1 MSEAGD
7 TVHGGRLLDAAETWQ
22 IPRADWLDVSTGIAP
37 WSWPVG
43 DVPGEVW
50 ARLPEADDGL
60 IPAAAAYYGVS
71 PERLVAVPGSQFAIQ
86 TLPALRRP
94 GRVGVPSVGYREHAR
109 AWARAGHQLV
119 YYDTPAA
126 LVDQVAQLDH
136 AVVLAPNNPL
146 GDMPDTDQLR
156 ALAATLGPGR
166 LIVDAAFMDC
176 VDAPPAL
183 PASAIVLRSVGK
195 FFGLAGIRLG
205 FVCGPPDALAP
216 LDEAVQPWG
225 VAHPARWI
233 GRRALA
239 DTAWQIDQRARIHD
253 GQAWLRDVLAAAQGA
268 RIVSGGLFVT
278 ALFQNETP
286 APRWHAALAR
296 QGILTR
302 LGDDNRWLRVGLAP
316 HAARARLRA
325 GLQRAG
331 VYPQGR

>member
-7 TVHGGRLLDAAETWQ
+7 TVHGGRLRVAADTWQ
-22 IPRADWLDVSTGIAP
+22 IPLADWLDVSTGIAP

-43 DVPGEVW
+43 QVPGEVW
-50 ARLPEADDGL
+50 ARLPETDDGL
-60 IPAAAAYYGVS
+60 MPAAAAYYGVS
-71 PERLVAVPGSQFAIQ
+71 AKQLIAVPGSQFAIQ
-86 TLPALRRP
+86 TLPALRRR
-94 GRVGVPSVGYREHAR
+94 GRVGVPAIGYREHAR
-109 AWARAGHQLV
+109 AWARAGHALV
-119 YYDTPAA
+119 FYDTLAA
-126 LVDQVAQLDH
+126 LIDRAPQLDH

-146 GDMPDTDQLR
+146 GEMPDTEQLR

-205 FVCGPPDALAP
+205 FVYGPPDILSP
-216 LDEAVQPWG
+216 LNEAVQPWG

-233 GRRALA
+233 GCRALA
-239 DTAWQIDQRARIHD
+239 DTAWQREQRARIHA
-253 GQAWLRDVLAAAQGA
+253 GQAWLGDVLATALDA
-268 RIVSGGLFVT
+268 RLVSGGLFVT
-278 ALFQNETP
+278 ALFENETS
-286 APRWHAALAR
+286 APFWHAALAR

-302 LGDDNRWLRVGLAP
+302 LGDDDRWLRFGLVT
-316 HAARARLRA
+316 HTARPRLRA
-325 GLQRAG
+325 GLQRAC